1 MTFGEKLKQARKN
14 AGYSQE
20 ELAEKL
26 AVSRSAVAK
35 WETDKGMPDISN
47 IKMIAQL
54 LNISIDYLLD
64 DGTKLNFSTIRKP
77 INLSDYTDK
86 KISTWNKKRIK
97 DKIVRAEYPDAD
109 IYTLFGQ
116 ERLTKSETVVDT
128 TIWLLTPLIDM
139 VKLSKGL
146 NNLDKEF
153 YLVNHGT
160 RQFLVVVTDEYM
172 ESRELVQKIVEKKFI
187 IGNGKF
193 RNHGLIKI

>member
-1 MTFGEKLKQARKN
+1 M
-14 AGYSQE
+14 
-20 ELAEKL
+20 
-26 AVSRSAVAK
+26 
-35 WETDKGMPDISN
+35 
-47 IKMIAQL
+47 
-54 LNISIDYLLD
+54 
-64 DGTKLNFSTIRKP
+64 
-77 INLSDYTDK
+77 
-86 KISTWNKKRIK
+86 NKKRIK

-128 TIWLLTPLIDM
+128 AIWLLTPLIDM

>member
-47 IKMIAQL
+47 IKSIAQL

-128 TIWLLTPLIDM
+128 AIWLLTPLIDM

-193 RNHGLIKI
+193 RNQGLIKI